1 MRFGEVKKKN
11 KFMMNVDQNYINK
24 ILKEL
29 LKQPIYKVNELEKC
43 MPKRSPGLY
52 ITYCNLIKSHKYL
65 RIGTGENL
73 RKRINDH
80 LKGKVNNSVHNRK
93 LSKDEKI
100 KALLPLELKF
110 ENNND
115 SLNVNNRILFNQTH
129 CSFQYLNLDS
139 DIVSDCDRIFND
151 NKLYDEWC
159 KKWKKSNRRESKE
172 GKYLGNDQ
180 KTSIVEYPIEQQ
192 IESELRYYRQQP
204 KLHLL
209 EL

>member
-1 MRFGEVKKKN
+1 MQFGEVKKKN
-11 KFMMNVDQNYINK
+11 KFMINIDQNYINK
-24 ILKEL
+24 IFKEL
-29 LKQPIYKVNELEKC
+29 LKQPIYKVNELVKC
-43 MPKRSPGLY
+43 KPKPSPGLY
-52 ITYCNLIKSHKYL
+52 LTYCDLIKSHTYL
-65 RIGTGENL
+65 RFGKGENL
-73 RKRINDH
+73 RVRINKH
-80 LKGKVNNSVHNRK
+80 LNGSVRSSIHNRK

-100 KALLPLELKF
+100 KALLPFELKF

-115 SLNVNNRILFNQTH
+115 SSNLENRILFTQTH

-159 KKWKKSNRRESKE
+159 KKWKKANRRESKE

-180 KTSIVEYPIEQQ
+180 KTTIVEYPIEQQ
-192 IESELRYYRQQP
+192 IESELRYYRLQP